1 MVAPILLNEYRMKKE
16 KAHRVKIE
24 SEAPVTLEFMRE
36 FQATMLSKFSEVNAR
51 FAGLDAKIAGLD
63 AKFTGL
69 DAKIDK
75 IAAETQT
82 AIHQVKVLVEEQN
95 TRNRQAYDGY
105 AITYGALQ
113 DLKNRIKP
121 ECLKD

>member
-16 KAHRVKIE
+16 NAHRVKSE
-24 SEAPVTLEFMRE
+24 SEALVTLEFMRE
-36 FQATMLSKFSEVNAR
+36 FQATILSKFSEVNAR
-51 FAGLDAKIAGLD
+51 FAGLDAKI
-63 AKFTGL
+63 
-69 DAKIDK
+69 DK

-82 AIHQVKVLVEEQN
+82 AIHEVKVLVEEQN

-113 DLKNRIKP
+113 DLRNRIKP